1 MQGLVSE
8 DGKTMYTIGVWNDL
22 SIHKWQSE
30 DDLKHLSDDRDSFL
44 EPICEYNIQPENQ
57 GKLIWLTGS
66 PGAGKSTVGHLM
78 SKELDYVFY
87 EGDSSDAFLNPFIP
101 SNISGNPTKQAFR
114 QKPLKVTTY
123 LCN

>member
-30 DDLKHLSDDRDSFL
+30 DDLKQLSDDRDSFL
-44 EPICEYNIQPENQ
+44 EPSCEYNIQPKNQ

-78 SKELDYVFY
+78 SKEAGYVYY
-87 EGDSSDAFLNPFIP
+87 EGDCADNFLNPFI
-101 SNISGNPTKQAFR
+101 SSSLRGNPTKYAFR
-114 QKPLKVTTY
+114 QKPLKV
-123 LCN
+123 CC